1 MEGFSLGVGLGT
13 GTFPIIIIIIIIK
26 PGSVVK
32 KNGIPDTR
40 YKWLS

>member
-13 GTFPIIIIIIIIK
+13 GTFPIIIIIIIK

-32 KNGIPDTR
+32 KKWDT
-40 YKWLS
+40 